1 MSDLQLYISTRAG
14 SDLTIDGLEL
24 QAWSLTK
31 SVITAAEAQQVGAS
45 ESAADAIGV
54 TTLYLEPAGTVR
66 ISRFLREHCILV
78 DFDVFGPDWEAT
90 IAAVRG
96 IQDDWQDEDV
106 AVIIGEPHPD
116 TKALVTSHSLLA
128 SGRLY
133 APELPAPPRPVPL
146 PALARLSRRDDP
158 NQMEL
163 PLFV

>member
-1 MSDLQLYISTRAG
+1 MSDLQLYISTKAA

-31 SVITAAEAQQVGAS
+31 SVITAAEAHQVGAS
-45 ESAADAIGV
+45 ESADGATGV

-66 ISRFLREHCILV
+66 ISRFRREHCILV

-96 IQDDWQDEDV
+96 IQDSWEDEDV
-106 AVIIGEPHPD
+106 AVIIGEAHPD
-116 TKALVTSHSLLA
+116 TKALVTSQSLLD

-133 APELPAPPRPVPL
+133 APDLPKPLPPVPL
-146 PALARLSRRDDP
+146 PALAKLSRRDDP